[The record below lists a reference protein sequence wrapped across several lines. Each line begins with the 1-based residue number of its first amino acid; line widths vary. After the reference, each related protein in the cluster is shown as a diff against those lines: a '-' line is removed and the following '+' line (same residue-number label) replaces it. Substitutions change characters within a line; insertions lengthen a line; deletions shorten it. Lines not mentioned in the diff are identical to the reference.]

1 MKNLKNLKI
10 LGLAATISAALMAL
24 AGSAAATTV
33 TTTTGGA
40 ASTPTIH
47 LVNEGAHVVFA
58 NSIANIECNSTL
70 EGSVASHGAGVT
82 VKVSLTSL
90 SFTNCTNSWH
100 YTTVKPGALEF
111 HWTSG
116 HNGTVTW
123 TGALITSTRF
133 GVTCNYET
141 NNTQIGTITG
151 GNPATI
157 DIQASIPIAAG
168 SSFLCGSGNSKWE
181 GSYATTSALYIAP

>member
-1 MKNLKNLKI
+1 MKSLKI
-10 LGLAATISAALMAL
+10 LGLTAAISAALMAF

-40 ASTPTIH
+40 AATPTIH
-47 LVNEGAHVVFA
+47 LVNEGGHVVFA
-58 NSIANIECNSTL
+58 NSIANIECNSTFQ
-70 EGSVASHGAGVT
+70 GNVASHGAGVT
-82 VKVSLTSL
+82 AKVSLTSFSL
-90 SFTNCTNSWH
+90 TGCTNEWH
-100 YTTVKPGALEF
+100 YTTTAPGTLEF

-123 TGALITSTRF
+123 TGAKVTSTRF

-141 NNTQIGTITG
+141 KNTSIGTITG

-157 DIQASIPIAAG
+157 DIQGSIPIAAG

-181 GSYATTSALYIAP
+181 GRYVATSALYIAP